1 MRKIITRKTDRSRT
15 AGFTILEILIA
26 TVILLVGIIGV
37 AEMVPRALDM
47 DLRNRDSSSGIMAAQ
62 RQLEQMLKLPIDVTS
77 GGSPT
82 DYSFLDNDGNVDY
95 VGALP
100 IPAIAGPTQAPPGP
114 VQSGCPLTNGLI
126 DFSQVCNATGYS
138 RQVTPGFGPNFDV
151 RWNVITFYGNDN
163 GTIRPVLKRI
173 AIAGRAT
180 DGSLSIP
187 TTLNVLVAP

>member
-1 MRKIITRKTDRSRT
+1 MITRETGRSF
-15 AGFTILEILIA
+15 AEGFTVLEILIA

-114 VQSGCPLTNGLI
+114 AQSGCPLTNGLI

-151 RWNVITFYGNDN
+151 RWNVVTFYGNDN
-163 GTIRPVLKRI
+163 GAIRPVLKRI

-187 TTLNVLVAP
+187 STLNVMVAP